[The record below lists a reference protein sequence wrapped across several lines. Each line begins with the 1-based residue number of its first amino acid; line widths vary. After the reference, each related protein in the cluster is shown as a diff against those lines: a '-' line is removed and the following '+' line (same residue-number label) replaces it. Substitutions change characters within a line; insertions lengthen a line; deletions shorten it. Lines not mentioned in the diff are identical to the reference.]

1 MSQNVSF
8 LCHYMITF
16 YAKLIMCTSLTLAS
30 TKRRIRRRRR
40 RTTMRMMIFWQSMEK
55 EVNHLTTIMIHNV
68 YYLQYSKIFSKVY
81 FKRKQCKWRLKYFPP
96 SSPRKHSLFMLHSA
110 IQAKMFYKIGP
121 LKHKKNKKNNKKKC
135 DQPSTSKSENC
146 QHLPS

>member
-1 MSQNVSF
+1 MSRNVSF
-8 LCHYMITF
+8 VCYYMIAF

-30 TKRRIRRRRR
+30 AKRRRRR
-40 RTTMRMMIFWQSMEK
+40 RRRMMRMIFWRSMEK
-55 EVNHLTTIMIHNV
+55 EVIHLTTIMIHDV

-96 SSPRKHSLFMLHSA
+96 PSPRKHSLFVLHSA
-110 IQAKMFYKIGP
+110 IQANMFYKIGP

-135 DQPSTSKSENC
+135 NQSSTSKSENC